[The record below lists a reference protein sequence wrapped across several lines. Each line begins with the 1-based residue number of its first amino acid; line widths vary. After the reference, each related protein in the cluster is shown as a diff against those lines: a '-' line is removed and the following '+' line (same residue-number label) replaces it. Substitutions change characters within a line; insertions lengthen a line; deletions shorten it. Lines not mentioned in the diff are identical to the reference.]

1 MTEELDPFDW
11 VLAEALGRGVEEMR
25 ATISN
30 PEYHSWRAFY
40 VWRAAQRE
48 LAMKEAQSG
57 RRR

>member
-11 VLAEALGRGVEEMR
+11 VLAEALGRGVDEMR

-40 VWRAAQRE
+40 VYRAEMQK
-48 LAMKEAQSG
+48 LARAEAKRG
-57 RRR
+57 R